1 MNKKIYGLMA
11 MGVATGFW
19 ACGSGDIMTVS
30 GDDVYVS
37 MVAEDTITI
46 DGTVNSE
53 PAKLKQRCPQCFEGS
68 APSSSSVTPPPTPNY
83 SSSSK
88 PANQSSSSER
98 VVKSS
103 SSGASSSSYTYPQNS
118 SSSNGGG
125 ASSSSKTPTGDD
137 RIGTCAPEQ
146 AIYEKDAAEK
156 GVKWKFTRDPSVAAT
171 SLLSASFKWTTADGT
186 PSTASATGTSGLYHT
201 AKYTTSGVHN
211 ASLTVSMGAANYTI
225 QCSPVQVNGEPITG
239 CKCTTEATSID
250 YTATP
255 TATWSVTGCTTG
267 AGLNLAY
274 QWDGAPGE
282 ASYSPTFTAAAASY
296 APVLKVANDDN
307 TVVDVTC
314 PAIKITEGPEYI
326 IKETQG
332 AGAIKLPAGSTIVSL
347 EVDAYNNTVFCQVA
361 RADTPSGALNGT
373 VNKVAI
379 EGSDYIAV
387 SMPAGSL
394 KKGTTLE
401 FVLDGPAT
409 CGVQ

>member
-1 MNKKIYGLMA
+1 
-11 MGVATGFW
+11 
-19 ACGSGDIMTVS
+19 
-30 GDDVYVS
+30 
-37 MVAEDTITI
+37 
-46 DGTVNSE
+46 
-53 PAKLKQRCPQCFEGS
+53 
-68 APSSSSVTPPPTPNY
+68 
-83 SSSSK
+83 
-88 PANQSSSSER
+88 
-98 VVKSS
+98 VKSS
-103 SSGASSSSYTYPQNS
+103 SSGASSSSYTYPHNS

-239 CKCTTEATSID
+239 CKCATEATSID

>member
-68 APSSSSVTPPPTPNY
+68 VPSSSSVTPPPTPNY
-83 SSSSK
+83 SSSSR

-137 RIGTCAPEQ
+137 RIGSCAPEQ

-186 PSTASATGTSGLYHT
+186 PSTASATGTGGLYHT

>member
-1 MNKKIYGLMA
+1 MA

-83 SSSSK
+83 SSSSR

-137 RIGTCAPEQ
+137 RIGSCAPEQ

-186 PSTASATGTSGLYHT
+186 PSTASATGTGGLYHT

>member
-83 SSSSK
+83 SSSSR

-137 RIGTCAPEQ
+137 RIGSCAPEQ

-186 PSTASATGTSGLYHT
+186 PSTASATGTGGLYHT

-225 QCSPVQVNGEPITG
+225 QCSPAQVNGEPITG

>member
-1 MNKKIYGLMA
+1 
-11 MGVATGFW
+11 
-19 ACGSGDIMTVS
+19 
-30 GDDVYVS
+30 
-37 MVAEDTITI
+37 
-46 DGTVNSE
+46 
-53 PAKLKQRCPQCFEGS
+53 
-68 APSSSSVTPPPTPNY
+68 
-83 SSSSK
+83 
-88 PANQSSSSER
+88 
-98 VVKSS
+98 VKSS

-137 RIGTCAPEQ
+137 RIGSCAPEQ

-186 PSTASATGTSGLYHT
+186 PSTASATGTGGLYHT

>member
-68 APSSSSVTPPPTPNY
+68 VPSSSSVTPPPTPNY

-146 AIYEKDAAEK
+146 AIYEKDAAEN

-186 PSTASATGTSGLYHT
+186 PSTASATGTGGLYHT

-239 CKCTTEATSID
+239 CKCATEATSID

>member
-125 ASSSSKTPTGDD
+125 ASSSSKPPTGDD
-137 RIGTCAPEQ
+137 RIGSCAPEQ

-186 PSTASATGTSGLYHT
+186 PSTASATGTGGLYHT

>member
-1 MNKKIYGLMA
+1 MNKKIYGMMA
-11 MGVATGFW
+11 LGIATGFW
-19 ACGSGDIMTVS
+19 TCGSGDILQLNGGDEIMNIPMGTENDGAVITDRMTE
-30 GDDVYVS
+30 
-37 MVAEDTITI
+37 A
-46 DGTVNSE
+46 N
-53 PAKLKQRCPQCFEGS
+53 CPECFAGGM
-68 APSSSSVTPPPTPNY
+68 PSSSSKKVVVT
-83 SSSSK
+83 SSSSS
-88 PANQSSSSER
+88 PSVSQSSSSQKTVR
-98 VVKSS
+98 SS
-103 SSGASSSSYTYPQNS
+103 SSRNPVLSSSSAYVPPTPGSSTSVS
-118 SSSNGGG
+118 SSSAKSG
-125 ASSSSKTPTGDD
+125 AGQ
-137 RIGTCAPEQ
+137 IGTCAPVQ
-146 AIYEKDAAEK
+146 ATYEKDEAGGK
-156 GVKWKFTRDPSVAAT
+156 GVVWKFTRDPSVAAT
-171 SLLSASFKWTTADGT
+171 QLISASFNWSFEGAT
-186 PSTASATGTSGLYHT
+186 PDKASATGANGLSQSVKYSTSGPHT
-201 AKYTTSGVHN
+201 AKVAISI
-211 ASLTVSMGAANYTI
+211 GAAVY
-225 QCSPVQVNGEPITG
+225 QVDCSPVQVNGEPITG

>member
-83 SSSSK
+83 SSSSR

-137 RIGTCAPEQ
+137 RIGSCAPEQ

-186 PSTASATGTSGLYHT
+186 PSTASATGTGGLYHT

>member
-83 SSSSK
+83 SSSSR

-137 RIGTCAPEQ
+137 RIGSCAPEQ
-146 AIYEKDAAEK
+146 ATYEKDAAEK

-186 PSTASATGTSGLYHT
+186 PSTASATGTGGLYHT

>member
-1 MNKKIYGLMA
+1 MMA
-11 MGVATGFW
+11 LGIATGFW
-19 ACGSGDIMTVS
+19 TCGSGDILQLNGGDEIMNIPMGTENDGAVITDRMTE
-30 GDDVYVS
+30 
-37 MVAEDTITI
+37 A
-46 DGTVNSE
+46 N
-53 PAKLKQRCPQCFEGS
+53 CPECFAGGM
-68 APSSSSVTPPPTPNY
+68 PSSSSKKVVVT
-83 SSSSK
+83 SSSSS
-88 PANQSSSSER
+88 PSVSQSSSSQKTVR
-98 VVKSS
+98 SS
-103 SSGASSSSYTYPQNS
+103 SSRNPVLSSSSAYVPPTPGSSTSVS
-118 SSSNGGG
+118 SSSAKSG
-125 ASSSSKTPTGDD
+125 AGQ
-137 RIGTCAPEQ
+137 IGTCAPVQ
-146 AIYEKDAAEK
+146 ATYEKDEAGGK
-156 GVKWKFTRDPSVAAT
+156 GVVWKFTRDPSVAAT
-171 SLLSASFKWTTADGT
+171 QLISASFNWSFEGAT
-186 PSTASATGTSGLYHT
+186 PDKASATGANGLSQSVKYSTSGPHT
-201 AKYTTSGVHN
+201 AKVAISI
-211 ASLTVSMGAANYTI
+211 GAAVY
-225 QCSPVQVNGEPITG
+225 QVDCSPVQVNGEPITG

-282 ASYSPTFTAAAASY
+282 ASYSPTFTAAAASH

>member
-186 PSTASATGTSGLYHT
+186 PSTASATGTGGLYHT